1 MYRKTLNLT
10 KKLKMCIVFND
21 IIWIFM
27 HIYLAYS
34 AESITDNLFRKISV
48 QEFRNQ
54 GVLVWTGAF
63 SFPTLR
69 YLCLKANINNLRLN
83 RSSMMKRRKK
93 PVKKNSRGDML
104 KLIKR
109 AQSLIERSIS
119 MTEFALIFSHAGR
132 KEQNFSAGLASE
144 RYI

>member
-1 MYRKTLNLT
+1 
-10 KKLKMCIVFND
+10 
-21 IIWIFM
+21 
-27 HIYLAYS
+27 
-34 AESITDNLFRKISV
+34 
-48 QEFRNQ
+48 
-54 GVLVWTGAF
+54 
-63 SFPTLR
+63 
-69 YLCLKANINNLRLN
+69 
-83 RSSMMKRRKK
+83 MMKRRKK

-119 MTEFALIFSHAGR
+119 MTEFALNFSHAGR